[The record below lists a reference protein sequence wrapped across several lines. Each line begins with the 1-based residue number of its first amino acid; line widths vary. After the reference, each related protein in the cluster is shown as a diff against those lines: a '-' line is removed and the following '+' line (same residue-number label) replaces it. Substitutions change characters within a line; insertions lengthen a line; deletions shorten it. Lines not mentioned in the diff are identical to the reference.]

1 MIACPE
7 QVKPGDFMVGFSDI
21 VGDPIAQFAALV
33 ALALITRLLAR
44 GHSGTRFSANVA
56 FFALLTV
63 LLVANNLAPWNG
75 DTTAED
81 LTHRIFIG
89 LAKATWWIGGAMTLV
104 SAVRLFLI
112 FEQKP
117 REGRLIQDLLV
128 GLIYSGAALAVIAFV
143 FRLPVGTL
151 IATSGVFAIV
161 LGLAL
166 QSTLNDVFSG
176 IALNLGRPYT
186 VGDWIVL
193 EDGMQGRVVETNWR
207 STHLLSNTNDLIIVP
222 NSALAKAR
230 LTNLTG
236 SDEIHGATIT
246 VRLMPTR
253 PPAIVEEVMKTVLL
267 SANCILKSPPPSV
280 SIIGLDASAIEV
292 ELAFKVS
299 DLSRTSA
306 AKNEIYDL
314 VFRHA
319 KAAGLQLGAP
329 HGGPSDA
336 AQSLEGVKHPGTAWR
351 LLNSIALFSTLTEDE
366 MESLAASM
374 KRLTFKTDMVIA
386 PQNASM
392 TSLMIVRSGVVVVE
406 KQTEEG
412 CEELTRL
419 APGDL
424 FGERGVL
431 MGTPETARMR
441 ALTFVV
447 VYEISKNHLAT
458 VMHDRPSLFEELGEL
473 LAKRMQSEEHLGA
486 LDGKAASSHP
496 TSLAARIHHLFEVP
510 HTHKK

>member
-1 MIACPE
+1 
-7 QVKPGDFMVGFSDI
+7 MVGLT
-21 VGDPIAQFAALV
+21 VLVQDPIAQFAVLV
-33 ALALITRLLAR
+33 ALALMARFQTRKQ
-44 GHSGTRFSANVA
+44 SGTRFFVNVVS
-56 FFALLTV
+56 FVLLTV
-63 LLVANNLAPWNG
+63 LLVANNVAPWNG
-75 DTTAED
+75 DRSAED

-89 LAKATWWIGGAMTLV
+89 LAKATWWVGGAMTLV

-112 FEQKP
+112 LEQKP
-117 REGRLIQDLLV
+117 REERLIQDLLV

-143 FRLPVGTL
+143 FSLPVGTL

-186 VGDWIVL
+186 VGDWVAL
-193 EDGMQGRVVETNWR
+193 DDGVQGQVVETNWR
-207 STHLLSNTNDLIIVP
+207 STHLLSTTDDLIIVP
-222 NSALAKAR
+222 NSALAKTL

-236 SDEIHGATIT
+236 TDGVHGASIS
-246 VRLMPTR
+246 VRLVPTR
-253 PPAIVEEVMKTVLL
+253 PPAVVEEVMKAVLL

-280 SIIGLDASAIEV
+280 SIIGLDASSIEV
-292 ELAFKVS
+292 ELGFKVS

-314 VFRHA
+314 VFRHT
-319 KAAGLQLGAP
+319 KAAGLQLAVP
-329 HGGPSDA
+329 HTGPIASTL
-336 AQSLEGVKHPGTAWR
+336 SSEGVKHPGTPWR

-374 KRLTFKTDMVIA
+374 KRLTFKKDMVIA
-386 PQNASM
+386 PQDASM

-406 KQTEEG
+406 RETEESY
-412 CEELTRL
+412 EELTRL

-431 MGTPETARMR
+431 MGAPETARMR

-447 VYEISKNHLAT
+447 VYEISKDHLAT
-458 VMHDRPSLFEELGEL
+458 VMRDRPSLAEELGEL
-473 LAKRMQSEEHLGA
+473 LAKRMKSEEHLGFRSG
-486 LDGKAASSHP
+486 DEASGHP
-496 TSLAARIHHLFEVP
+496 SSLAARIRHLFAVSRLP
-510 HTHKK
+510 RK

>member
-1 MIACPE
+1 
-7 QVKPGDFMVGFSDI
+7 
-21 VGDPIAQFAALV
+21 
-33 ALALITRLLAR
+33 
-44 GHSGTRFSANVA
+44 
-56 FFALLTV
+56 
-63 LLVANNLAPWNG
+63 
-75 DTTAED
+75 
-81 LTHRIFIG
+81 
-89 LAKATWWIGGAMTLV
+89 MTLV

-112 FEQKP
+112 FERKP

-143 FRLPVGTL
+143 FSLPVGTL

-186 VGDWIVL
+186 VGDWIAL
-193 EDGMQGRVVETNWR
+193 EDGVQGRIVETNWR

-236 SDEIHGATIT
+236 TDEVHGATIT
-246 VRLMPTR
+246 VRLLPTR
-253 PPAIVEEVMKTVLL
+253 PPAVVEEAMKTVLL
-267 SANCILKSPPPSV
+267 SANCILKTPPPSV
-280 SIIGLDASAIEV
+280 SIVGLDASAIEV
-292 ELAFKVS
+292 ELGFKVS
-299 DLSRTSA
+299 NLSRTSA

-319 KAAGLQLGAP
+319 KAAGLQFGGS
-329 HGGPSDA
+329 HGGQADAIQSSD
-336 AQSLEGVKHPGTAWR
+336 GVKHPGTAWR
-351 LLNSIALFSTLTEDE
+351 LLNSITLFSTLTEDE

-374 KRLTFKTDMVIA
+374 KRLTFKKDVVIA
-386 PQNASM
+386 PQDASM
-392 TSLMIVRSGVVVVE
+392 SSLMIVRSGVVVVE
-406 KQTEEG
+406 KQSKES

-447 VYEISKNHLAT
+447 IYEISKDHLAT
-458 VMHDRPSLFEELGEL
+458 VMHDRPSLAEELGEL
-473 LAKRMQSEEHLGA
+473 LAKRMKSEEHLG
-486 LDGKAASSHP
+486 LGSPEAASGHP
-496 TSLAARIHHLFEVP
+496 TSLAARIRHLFDVP
-510 HTHKK
+510 HKPKN